1 MSKIQRA
8 LVSVSKKDGL
18 LDFAKGLSGMG
29 VEILST
35 GGTAKLLKDN
45 GIPVIQVSNY
55 TGFPEIMDGRVKTLH
70 PLIHGGLLGK
80 RDNEKHVEE
89 MKKHGIKPI
98 DMVVVNLYPFEETIS
113 KDGVALDEAIE
124 NIDIG
129 GPSMLR
135 SSAKNFQDVAV
146 VVDSDDYEDILAE
159 MEENDG
165 AISYDTKMK
174 LSVKAFKHTA
184 RYDSLISKYL
194 ESKVEG
200 EGFPSILNLQFEKI
214 TDLRYGENPH
224 QKAAFYENIGIN
236 KGTLSK
242 AKQLHGKELSYNN
255 ILDLNAA
262 LELVKEFDETAAA
275 IIKHTNPCGV
285 ATGNNLAEAY
295 RKARET
301 DPLSAF
307 GGIIGLNRDVDEE
320 TAKEIA
326 STFIEA
332 VIATDYDDSALAILK
347 EKKNIR
353 LLKLP
358 NFKKKAE
365 KEYDLRSVGGGLLL
379 QDKDSVTLN
388 EDNLKAVTNRQPT
401 EKEWS
406 AMRFAWKVA
415 KHVKSNTIIYATENE
430 TVGIGA
436 GQMSRVDS
444 SKLAAMKAN
453 KPIQGTAMASDAF
466 FPFRDSVDEAA
477 KVGVTA
483 IIQPGGSVKDEE
495 VIAAANEHN
504 IAMVFTGIRHFRH

>member
-1 MSKIQRA
+1 MNQ
-8 LVSVSKKDGL
+8 
-18 LDFAKGLSGMG
+18 
-29 VEILST
+29 
-35 GGTAKLLKDN
+35 
-45 GIPVIQVSNY
+45 
-55 TGFPEIMDGRVKTLH
+55 
-70 PLIHGGLLGK
+70 
-80 RDNEKHVEE
+80 
-89 MKKHGIKPI
+89 
-98 DMVVVNLYPFEETIS
+98 
-113 KDGVALDEAIE
+113 
-124 NIDIG
+124 
-129 GPSMLR
+129 
-135 SSAKNFQDVAV
+135 
-146 VVDSDDYEDILAE
+146 
-159 MEENDG
+159 
-165 AISYDTKMK
+165 
-174 LSVKAFKHTA
+174 
-184 RYDSLISKYL
+184 
-194 ESKVEG
+194 
-200 EGFPSILNLQFEKI
+200 
-214 TDLRYGENPH
+214 
-224 QKAAFYENIGIN
+224 AA
-236 KGTLSK
+236 LSK

-262 LELVKEFDETAAA
+262 LELAREFDETAAI

-285 ATGNNLAEAY
+285 AKGNNLAEAY

-332 VIATDYDDSALAILK
+332 VIAPDYDDSALAILK

-353 LLKLP
+353 LLKIPPLP
-358 NFKKKAE
+358 TLVKGGEGGFV
-365 KEYDLRSVGGGLLL
+365 EYDLRSVSGGLLL

-388 EDNLKAVTNRQPT
+388 EDNLKVVTNRQPT
-401 EKEWS
+401 EKEWA

-415 KHVKSNTIIYATENE
+415 KHVKSNAIIYATDKE

-453 KPIQGTAMASDAF
+453 KPLQGTAMASDAF

-495 VIAAANEHN
+495 VIAASNEHN
-504 IAMVFTGIRHFRH
+504 IVMVFTGIRHFKH

>member
-18 LDFAKGLSGMG
+18 LDFAKGLNEMG

-35 GGTAKLLKDN
+35 GGTAKILKDN
-45 GIPVIQVSNY
+45 NIPVIQVSDY
-55 TGFPEIMDGRVKTLH
+55 TKFPEIMDGRVKTLH

-80 RDNEKHVEE
+80 RDDKKHVEE

-113 KDGVALDEAIE
+113 KNGVTLDEAIE

-159 MEENDG
+159 MKENDG
-165 AISYDTKMK
+165 DLSYDTKMK

-200 EGFPSILNLQFEKI
+200 EGFPSILNLQYEKI

-224 QKAAFYENIGIN
+224 QKASFYENIGLN

-262 LELVKEFDETAAA
+262 LELVREFDETAAV

-285 ATGNNLAEAY
+285 ATGNSLVQAY

-307 GGIIGLNRDVDEE
+307 GGIIAFNKNVDED

-332 VIATDYDDSALAILK
+332 VIVPDYDDSALAILK

-358 NFKKKAE
+358 DFNKKAE
-365 KEYDLRSVGGGLLL
+365 KEYDLRTVSGGILL

-388 EDNLKAVTNRQPT
+388 EDNLKIVTNRQPT
-401 EKEWS
+401 EKEWT

-415 KHVKSNTIIYATENE
+415 KHVKSNAIIYAADNE

-453 KPIQGTAMASDAF
+453 KPIEGTAMASDAF